1 MEWSDVRRTVSEKT
15 LQQFGYL
22 LSALILGLAVQQS
35 WIHGITGRS
44 LVIGSLAVCIALTAW
59 SGPQLFRPIY
69 STWMMLVF
77 PIGWTV
83 SRVVLAA
90 IYFGLM
96 TPLGLILRW
105 RGHDPLFLKTSARD
119 TFWRKRREGTESSRY
134 LRQY

>member
-1 MEWSDVRRTVSEKT
+1 MQWSDVRRTVSEKV

-22 LSALILGLAVQQS
+22 LSVLVLALAMRES
-35 WIHGITGRS
+35 WHSGITWRS
-44 LVIGSLAVCIALTAW
+44 LLVGVLAVCIALTAW
-59 SGPQLFRPIY
+59 SRPQLFRPIH

-83 SRVVLAA
+83 SRAVLAA
-90 IYFGLM
+90 IYFCLM

-105 RGHDPLFLKTSARD
+105 RGYDPLSLKTEARG
-119 TFWRKRREGTESSRY
+119 TFWQKRRERTESSRY